1 MILVL
6 LDIKLVVVVIYI
18 YIYAYCMQMHPSGSA
33 LGLRCLMNRIP
44 MCGSSKGTGLSGLQ
58 G

>member
-6 LDIKLVVVVIYI
+6 LDIKLVVVVI